1 MSIAMSVSRKPKTD
15 TQWTGNV
22 YSRDSGDT
30 YYGTMEMK
38 GVNTLRVEACALG
51 RFYCS
56 GNNWT
61 QDHRPG
67 GTADQLA
74 PDIAGAAVLTS
85 RQSAKKFGQT
95 GFIIRYKTFMPGRA
109 NARSYPSSARRG
121 ARQAARKMG

>member
-1 MSIAMSVSRKPKTD
+1 MPINRAAGAMMSIAMSVSRKPKTD

-61 QDHRPG
+61 R
-67 GTADQLA
+67 
-74 PDIAGAAVLTS
+74 IIVRAVRLISS
-85 RQSAKKFGQT
+85 RQTSLEP
-95 GFIIRYKTFMPGRA
+95 RP
-109 NARSYPSSARRG
+109 
-121 ARQAARKMG
+121 